1 MRHSSPHVRESRN
14 ILFVES
20 GILGFGIWNP
30 ALGIRNPTEDWN
42 PESNL
47 LKNHSRL
54 DWATRSK
61 EKRSMESLAC
71 SKRSDSGGRCRVK
84 KAMKS
89 RGGLGRAWNRL
100 WKASPGYMPQRDDI
114 QCNIGISGVKTIV
127 HELHMK
133 GQGHGQRENPCL
145 WAADRVTKFGVF
157 EGIQRSLFKVQI
169 GLLWIASTSGY
180 VWFSVVYSLRWTLKN
195 QKRLDLA

>member
-1 MRHSSPHVRESRN
+1 MWELYIAVDCWIALNRVVTSKDTVLLICLNQRSGVKRIPQHSGYK
-14 ILFVES
+14 ILLSLYYETQFAPCKGIQEYFVC
-20 GILGFGIWNP
+20 
-30 ALGIRNPTEDWN
+30 GIRNPTEDWN
-42 PESNL
+42 PESIL
-47 LKNHSRL
+47 LKSHSRL

-133 GQGHGQRENPCL
+133 GQGHGQRGNPCL
-145 WAADRVTKFGVF
+145 WAAGRITKFGGF
-157 EGIQRSLFKVQI
+157 RGNTAQPF
-169 GLLWIASTSGY
+169 
-180 VWFSVVYSLRWTLKN
+180 
-195 QKRLDLA
+195 